1 MPTTPLRT
9 TIQSLADNFAAA
21 IIDALRSAS
30 LEELLAETQRRPRGR
45 QAVASRCT
53 PSGRLARRSPED
65 VAKTL
70 GTVIA
75 LVKGKKAGMRAE
87 EIRNALKLDRREV
100 PRVLKAGLSSKTL
113 RSKGQKR
120 ATVYTVA

>member
-1 MPTTPLRT
+1 MPTTSLRT

-45 QAVASRCT
+45 QPVASRRA

-65 VAKTL
+65 IADTL

-75 LVKGKKAGMRAE
+75 LLKEKKAGMRAE

-100 PRVLKAGLSSKTL
+100 PRVLKAGLSSRTL
-113 RSKGQKR
+113 RSKGHKR